1 MQTETEH
8 SPCYTASLFL
18 VLLHT
23 ILKEVE
29 NSVTLLLLPAI
40 IGVGSLAERKTHIKV
55 SMRKTSICYF
65 LDKLYKY

>member
-1 MQTETEH
+1 MQTEREH

-18 VLLHT
+18 ILLYT

-29 NSVTLLLLPAI
+29 NSVTLLFPAM

-55 SMRKTSICYF
+55 TMRKTSICYF